1 MNASPW
7 KSSFKNSPFADSYRY
22 QWRCSV
28 ACSGAKGRLAHCAH
42 LRLEGASFFVKH
54 AIVWHTAISAIC
66 GDVDDIGDSGALDSS
81 SHVTGDC
88 LGMITW
94 TTSTWE
100 FEAAEAN
107 EVANLQKWALASEAC
122 AAQVAVEISE
132 LIHGIGDRRDEGRK
146 DHHGRHDHHDV
157 EKAFNLIA
165 RRHLEDS
172 LLVNFVNRG
181 GKMDSDLNGKE
192 LITVRAFSL
201 TDPKLQNEWFKHS
214 FQAQDLEHVTPQPSR
229 RCCRVAG
236 CLFNPVCFHLKC
248 QQRLATQE
256 DRYQKISHLD
266 CHAFIPIPWRCF
278 CVATI
283 LFQSFTLKANHID
296 LFSCGSQIDHVQT
309 QMMTLVQTWMDL
321 FGYKGSP
328 SHAWHTSMDAGV
340 NWVRDQWRDVK
351 YLGLCVCRC
360 EVAAGMDQNGRSEHV
375 ELHANQSN
383 HLGFRS
389 KKSARKM
396 GFQKGFQHVSEV
408 SNIPWIQVSDLHRKD
423 MRWKSRSIVST
434 HWIWSYHD
442 PLGTK
447 WCYLRIT
454 IRQKKP

>member
-1 MNASPW
+1 M
-7 KSSFKNSPFADSYRY
+7 
-22 QWRCSV
+22 
-28 ACSGAKGRLAHCAH
+28 
-42 LRLEGASFFVKH
+42 
-54 AIVWHTAISAIC
+54 
-66 GDVDDIGDSGALDSS
+66 
-81 SHVTGDC
+81 
-88 LGMITW
+88 
-94 TTSTWE
+94 
-100 FEAAEAN
+100 
-107 EVANLQKWALASEAC
+107 
-122 AAQVAVEISE
+122 AVEISE

-309 QMMTLVQTWMDL
+309 QMMTLVQT
-321 FGYKGSP
+321 
-328 SHAWHTSMDAGV
+328 
-340 NWVRDQWRDVK
+340 
-351 YLGLCVCRC
+351 
-360 EVAAGMDQNGRSEHV
+360 
-375 ELHANQSN
+375 
-383 HLGFRS
+383 
-389 KKSARKM
+389 
-396 GFQKGFQHVSEV
+396 
-408 SNIPWIQVSDLHRKD
+408 
-423 MRWKSRSIVST
+423 
-434 HWIWSYHD
+434 
-442 PLGTK
+442 
-447 WCYLRIT
+447 
-454 IRQKKP
+454 